1 MVLFLF
7 CFFVVVAFGERV
19 SLCSPDCPGAHST
32 EQAILKLRDL
42 PVSASH
48 MLGLKACTNEPS
60 FHTQLFM
67 WILATELE
75 CLCSALSTDR
85 SISSATFYLLV
96 ECVLERPIA
105 IILFVETSGSYD
117 LGCDLQLCLPSP

>member
-1 MVLFLF
+1 MPLSFLPEPGSSGSSY
-7 CFFVVVAFGERV
+7 VALTDLELTG
-19 SLCSPDCPGAHST
+19 G
-32 EQAILKLRDL
+32 LKLRDL